1 MIANIVIIE
10 PEKAFQSFLQKTLVQ
25 EGYKV
30 KTYDLAIEF
39 LDDMYDKKFDL
50 VVCSYHLPKITPE
63 TFYKQFSSDY
73 PEVPVIFVCQDD
85 NNEKIIDLVAYENVD
100 FMILPA
106 TELEI
111 KARVKVALAP
121 IKVNKEES
129 EELTVQNVSLN
140 TKTLRVL
147 KNDEVVILSPT
158 EFKLLHY
165 LMKNKDRVVSRDMI
179 LSKVWGT
186 TSDVTDR
193 IVDVYVGY
201 LRDKIDDKGDKKLI
215 ETVPGFGYRIAD

>member
-1 MIANIVIIE
+1 MIANIVVIE
-10 PEKAFQSFLQKTLVQ
+10 PEKAFRNYLEKTLIQ

-30 KTYDLAIEF
+30 IPFTYAVEF
-39 LDDMYDKKFDL
+39 MEVMDNKKFDL
-50 VVCSYHLPKITPE
+50 VICTYHLTKITPE
-63 TFYKQFSSDY
+63 TFYKQFSQDY
-73 PEVPVIFVCQDD
+73 PETPVIFVCQDD

-100 FMILPA
+100 FMMLPVS
-106 TELEI
+106 ELEI
-111 KARVKVALAP
+111 NARVRVALAP
-121 IKVNKEES
+121 IKTNTVDE
-129 EELTVQNVSLN
+129 EELVIKNVTLN

-147 KNDEVVILSPT
+147 KDDELIILSPT

-165 LMKNKDRVVSRDMI
+165 LMQNRDRVLSRDMI

-201 LRDKIDDKGDKKLI
+201 LRDKIDDKSDKKLI
-215 ETVPGFGYRIAD
+215 ETVPGFGYRITE